1 MIQFNCDKC
10 DLEIEVDDALAGAKH
25 ECLACGDINRVPSV
39 SSDESIV
46 DQSESIDSKKVDRAA
61 KAGYPPDFGP
71 ETQVLKV
78 RRCWFRSR
86 VIRFSI
92 AILAVLVG
100 IVGMIWVMWSDRSL
114 VWMGLFTPSTIIG
127 AGLLI
132 WWWIDRFSASLE
144 ITSKRTIM
152 HHGILSKSSSEV
164 VHDNIRNIQIDQS
177 FLQRVMRVGKIGI
190 SSSGQDGV
198 ELQVNHL
205 QDPDKIREIIDLYR
219 PL

>member
-1 MIQFNCDKC
+1 MIKFNCDKC
-10 DLEIEVDDALAGAKH
+10 DLEIEVEDSLAGTMH
-25 ECLACGDINRVPSV
+25 QCLACGDINRVPAGEDDTHSSQEQDSV
-39 SSDESIV
+39 
-46 DQSESIDSKKVDRAA
+46 DSKKTDRAK
-61 KAGYPPDFGP
+61 KAGFPPDFGP

-86 VIRFSI
+86 VIRYSLSV
-92 AILAVLVG
+92 LAVLVG
-100 IVGMIWVMWSDRSL
+100 VVGLIWMMWSDKGVIWL
-114 VWMGLFTPSTIIG
+114 ALFIP
-127 AGLLI
+127 ALLI
-132 WWWIDRFSASLE
+132 GTGSLLWWWIDRYNTSLE
-144 ITSKRTIM
+144 ITTKRTIM

-177 FLQRVMRVGKIGI
+177 FLQRVMHVGKIGI

-205 QDPDKIREIIDLYR
+205 KDPDKIREIIDLYR